1 MPPDNLHDQSA
12 IATISELIST
22 SMSLWKQCFDSIGQ
36 GMEGNSPAGT
46 SQMPTQGPVDA
57 TAKASD
63 NPRTSKGGTSSS
75 HRASTEKGPQE
86 KRAKGD
92 PFSDFMGQ
100 CQTQW
105 YALFC
110 SLDRVYGFG
119 ASSDGPFDPE
129 RYGPSFE
136 AFQLAFLE
144 FANIL
149 SRPVKEK
156 VYEFSANMRP
166 DGAPEK
172 LCREDLYHQLM
183 QMLEEG
189 YAELFCSGEFVESL
203 KKVIHA
209 AGETS
214 QARNDLLNDA
224 MKSLSMPTKEDYDK
238 LLKAFHELK
247 RQVRDLSQRINLDDG
262 SM

>member
-1 MPPDNLHDQSA
+1 MPPDNLNDQSA
-12 IATISELIST
+12 METISELIST
-22 SMSLWKQCFDSIGQ
+22 SMSLWKQYFDSIGQ
-36 GMEGNSPAGT
+36 GMEGNNPSGT
-46 SQMPTQGPVDA
+46 SQMPDHGPVDD

-63 NPRTSKGGTSSS
+63 TPRTSKDRTSPS
-75 HRASTEKGPQE
+75 HRESTGKGSRE

-92 PFSDFMGQ
+92 PFNEFMGQ

-110 SLDRVYGFG
+110 SLDRVYG
-119 ASSDGPFDPE
+119 SDTGSDSHFDPE

-136 AFQLAFLE
+136 AFQSAFFE
-144 FANIL
+144 FATLL
-149 SRPVKEK
+149 SRPVKDK
-156 VYEFSANMRP
+156 VYEFSANMTP
-166 DGAPEK
+166 NASSEK
-172 LCREDLYHQLM
+172 VCREDLYHQLM

-209 AGETS
+209 AGEIS

-224 MKSLSMPTKEDYDK
+224 MNSLSMPTKKDYDM

-247 RQVRDLSQRINLDDG
+247 RQVRDLSQRIHRADG